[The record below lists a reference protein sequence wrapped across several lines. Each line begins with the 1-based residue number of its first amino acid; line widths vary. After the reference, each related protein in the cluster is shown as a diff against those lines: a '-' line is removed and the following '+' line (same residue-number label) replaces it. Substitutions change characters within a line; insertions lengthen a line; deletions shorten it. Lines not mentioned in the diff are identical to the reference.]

1 MKKTVT
7 VVGGGTVGLTI
18 AWTLARRGSTVTV
31 VDPRPGS
38 GASWVAGGMI
48 APYSEAWPGEEEL
61 YRLGVESLGLWEGFA
76 RDLQPY
82 ADGPLITSRGTVHLA
97 VDEGDAAD
105 LETVAAAVGD
115 PALFAPLRPSA
126 AARAVP
132 GAAPRIRAAASAPDE
147 ISVDNRLLHRALRAA
162 CTTEGVTFRA
172 AAVDGAAG
180 LDALPGDAVIIS
192 AGADSGALAPELGV
206 RPVKGEVVR
215 LRRGPT
221 CLPPPAVTV
230 RARVRGRQ
238 VYVVPR
244 ADGVVVGATQYEN
257 DRDLGVRIGPVV
269 ELLDDAFTVLPFLRE
284 YEFVEVA
291 AGLRPTTAGN
301 VPVIAPFGG
310 RVFAATGHGR
320 NGLLLAPVTGARAA
334 DMVLKQEVQAWS

>member
-7 VVGGGTVGLTI
+7 VVGGGTVGLTV
-18 AWTLARRGSTVTV
+18 AWTLARRGGIVTV
-31 VDPRPGS
+31 VDSRPGS

-61 YRLGVESLGLWEGFA
+61 NRLGVESLGLWDAFA

-82 ADGPLITSRGTVHLA
+82 ADGLLITSRGTVHLA

-105 LETVAAAVGD
+105 LETVAAAIGD
-115 PALFAPLRPSA
+115 SALFAPLRPSA

-132 GAAPRIRAAASAPDE
+132 GASPRIRAAASAPDE
-147 ISVDNRLLHRALRAA
+147 ISVDNRLLHGALRAA
-162 CTTEGVTFRA
+162 CAAEGVAFRA
-172 AAVDGAAG
+172 AAVDGAAALEG
-180 LDALPGDAVIIS
+180 LPGDAVIIC
-192 AGADSGALAPELGV
+192 AGADSGSLVAGLGV

-257 DRDLGVRIGPVV
+257 DHDLGVRIGPVV
-269 ELLDDAFTVLPFLRE
+269 ELLDDAFAVLPFLRE

-291 AGLRPTTAGN
+291 AGLRPTTASN
-301 VPVIAPFGG
+301 VPVIAPLGG

-320 NGLLLAPVTGARAA
+320 NGLLLAPVTGARVA

>member
-7 VVGGGTVGLTI
+7 VVGGGTVGLTV

-31 VDPRPGS
+31 VDPQPGS

-48 APYSEAWPGEEEL
+48 APYSEAWPGEDEL

-76 RDLQPY
+76 RDLQPF
-82 ADGPLITSRGTVHLA
+82 ADGPLITARGTVHLA
-97 VDEGDAAD
+97 VDDGDAAD
-105 LETVAAAVGD
+105 VETIAAAVGD
-115 PALFAPLRPSA
+115 AAVFGPLRPSA

-132 GAAPRIRAAASAPDE
+132 GAAPRIRAAASAPTE
-147 ISVDNRLLHRALRAA
+147 IAVDNRRVHGALRAA
-162 CTTEGVTFRA
+162 CITEGVTFRA
-172 AAVDGAAG
+172 EAVDGPAG
-180 LDALPGDAVIIS
+180 LDDLPGDAVIVC
-192 AGADSGALAPELGV
+192 AGANSGALAPGLGV

-215 LRRGPT
+215 LRRGAT
-221 CLPPPAVTV
+221 CLPPPEVTV

-244 ADGVVVGATQYEN
+244 SDGVVVGATQYEN
-257 DRDLGVRIGPVV
+257 DHDLGVRIGPVV

-284 YEFVEVA
+284 YEFAEVT
-291 AGLRPTTAGN
+291 AGLRPTTASN
-301 VPVIAPFGG
+301 VPVIAPLGG
-310 RVFAATGHGR
+310 RVYAATGHGR

-334 DMVLKQEVQAWS
+334 DMVLQQEVQAWS

>member
-7 VVGGGTVGLTI
+7 VVGGGTIGLSV
-18 AWTLARRGSTVTV
+18 ARALAGRGSTVTV
-31 VDPRPGS
+31 VDPCPGS

-76 RDLQPY
+76 RDLQPF

-97 VDEGDAAD
+97 VDDGDAAD
-105 LETVAAAVGD
+105 LETIAAAVGE
-115 PALFAPLRPSA
+115 PALFGPLRPSA

-132 GAAPRIRAAASAPDE
+132 GAAPRIRAAAHAPQE
-147 ISVDNRLLHRALRAA
+147 IAVDNRLVHGALLAACRAA
-162 CTTEGVTFRA
+162 GVTFQEESVRSGD
-172 AAVDGAAG
+172 VD
-180 LDALPGDAVIIS
+180 DLPGDAVILC
-192 AGADSGALAPELGV
+192 AGADSAALAPELEV

-221 CLPPPAVTV
+221 CLPPPEVTV

-257 DRDLGVRIGPVV
+257 DHDLGVRIGPVV

-284 YEFVEVA
+284 YEFAEVT

-301 VPVIAPFGG
+301 VPVIAPLRG
-310 RVFAATGHGR
+310 RLFAATGHGR

-334 DMVLKQEVQAWS
+334 DMVLQQEVQAWS